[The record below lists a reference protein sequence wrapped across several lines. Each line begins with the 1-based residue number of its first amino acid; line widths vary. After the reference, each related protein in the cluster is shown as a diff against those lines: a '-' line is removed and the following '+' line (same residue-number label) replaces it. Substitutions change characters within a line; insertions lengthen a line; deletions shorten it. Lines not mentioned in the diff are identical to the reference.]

1 MNIIKNLFQNF
12 FDTNQKV
19 SFCFLLLLML
29 MSSILEIIGIS
40 FIIPLISSF
49 LNSETVSNE
58 NINKFFN
65 YFKILDFN
73 SIYNLLAIFL
83 FIFFIKFIF
92 LIYFYYYQ
100 TKFIYNFKEKLSNK
114 LFFNYL
120 NKKYSLVKKN
130 SSTLLSNVIN
140 EVDFVTNYLDSLS
153 KLFLDI
159 IIVFFL
165 SVFLLYYNFYVSI
178 SIIVILLT
186 FLLIYFTF
194 FKDKIKMWGYQ
205 RFESTNKRIQ
215 YLTEGIKGNKTIK
228 IFSSENYFYEKFLEF
243 NKIFKQISI
252 KINFLANMPKVL
264 LEFLGII
271 SMLSVIVYALKSNYD
286 QNYIIELLGVFLF
299 AFFKIVPSLN
309 RIIGNLQNMR
319 YFNFSVDLILKEKT
333 TYDFSKDSGEK
344 MLFQNEILVKIKNF
358 IFENEENTNLNENY
372 LIKNINLIIKK
383 NDKIGIIGPS
393 GSGKSTFLDIFSG
406 LLALKDKAIVVDGN
420 PINDNVHGW
429 QKNIGFVPQKTFIIE
444 DTLRNNILF
453 GYNTDKVDENN
464 LQSILSKANLNKL
477 IQRLPSGL
485 DTIVKEDGIN
495 FSGGE
500 IQRIGIARA
509 LIRQP
514 KIIILDEATSA
525 LDIENEKEII
535 QDLIKIKDITIISV
549 THRLSALI
557 GFDRIYSL
565 ESGNLTLA

>member
-1 MNIIKNLFQNF
+1 MNNLKSLFQNF
-12 FDTNQKV
+12 FDANQKV

-49 LNSETVSNE
+49 LDSETISNE

-65 YFKILDFN
+65 YFKILDLN
-73 SIYNLLAIFL
+73 SIYNLLVIFL
-83 FIFFIKFIF
+83 FIFLLKFVF

-120 NKKYSLVKKN
+120 NKNYSLVKKN
-130 SSTLLSNVIN
+130 SSALLSNVIN

-153 KLFLDI
+153 KLLLDI

-165 SVFLLYYNFYVSI
+165 SAFLLYYNFYVSI

-194 FKDKIKMWGYQ
+194 FKDKIKRWGYQ

-228 IFSSENYFYEKFLEF
+228 IFSSENFFYNKFLEF
-243 NKIFKQISI
+243 NKLFKQISI

-319 YFNFSVDLILKEKT
+319 FFNFSVDLILKEKT
-333 TYDFSKDSGEK
+333 THDFSKDSGEK
-344 MLFQNEILVKIKNF
+344 MLFQNEIFVKIKNF
-358 IFENEENTNLNENY
+358 IFKNEKNTNFNENY
-372 LIKNINLIIKK
+372 LIKNIDLTIKK

-406 LLALKDKAIVVDGN
+406 LIALKDKAIVVDGK
-420 PINDNVHGW
+420 PINDNVRGW
-429 QKNIGFVPQKTFIIE
+429 QKNIGYVPQKTFIIE

-453 GYNTDKVDENN
+453 GYSTNKVDENN

-485 DTIVKEDGIN
+485 DTIVKEDGLN

-514 KIIILDEATSA
+514 KILILDEATSA

-535 QDLIKIKDITIISV
+535 QDLIMIKDITIISV
-549 THRLSALI
+549 THRLSALT
-557 GFDRIYSL
+557 GFNRIYSL
-565 ESGNLTLA
+565 QSGNLTLV